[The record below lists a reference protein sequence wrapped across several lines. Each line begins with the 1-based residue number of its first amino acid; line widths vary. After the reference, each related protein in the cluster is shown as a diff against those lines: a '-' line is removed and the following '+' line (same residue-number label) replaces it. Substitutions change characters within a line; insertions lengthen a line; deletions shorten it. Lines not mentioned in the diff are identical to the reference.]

1 MKAFISYSHVDEKY
15 VNRLHTHLTQMK
27 RDGIINAWYD
37 REISAGD
44 EINQEIKQNLLD
56 SDIFLAITS
65 PDFLASRYCYEEEMS
80 KAIEMHKKGKIRIIP
95 IIIEPCDWLNS
106 PLKEF
111 SATPRDGKPVSE
123 WSNPNTAFLEIITAL
138 RKIVTTET
146 PTGSRKASSL
156 DLKNTKQPAFRT
168 KRDFDKIDVI
178 EFKKNA
184 FQEISQKIAVWCLEA
199 NRVEGIKALH
209 EKVDERRFYVTL
221 VNQNKSNSTCER
233 TIYLSDNT
241 FTGTG
246 LINVLNNRSESSS
259 SNNGGFSVEAD
270 DYHLFL
276 QQVLYFSSSQKG
288 KLSPIHAAHEIWNEM
303 MQSVGIEYAN

>member
-15 VNRLHTHLTQMK
+15 VNRLHTHLSLMK
-27 RDGIINAWYD
+27 RDGLINAWYD
-37 REISAGD
+37 REISTGD
-44 EINQEIKQNLLD
+44 EINQEIEQNLLD

-80 KAIEMHKKGKIRIIP
+80 KAIEMHKTGKIRIVP

-138 RKIVTTET
+138 RKVVTIE
-146 PTGSRKASSL
+146 PTMKSRKVSNSN
-156 DLKNTKQPAFRT
+156 LKNLKQLAFRT

-184 FQEISQKIAVWCLEA
+184 FEEISQKISSWCLEA
-199 NRVEGIKALH
+199 NFVEGIKALH
-209 EKVDERRFYVTL
+209 ERVDERRFYVTL

-241 FTGTG
+241 FSGTG

-259 SNNGGFSVEAD
+259 SSNGGFSVEAD

-276 QQVLYFSSSQKG
+276 RQVFSFSANQNE
-288 KLSPIHAAHEIWNEM
+288 KLTPINAAHEIWNEM